1 MRMPFKSIE
10 HLLHKIV
17 YEQHLQHHRRIVYC
31 YGKIVCYVVA
41 EGAHGGIVVRTHPLS
56 YKVGEAVH
64 KHRCAGLLSVF
75 KEELFSGLFAEAVFA
90 GAEPSGKRCL
100 LAAAEHYGALVA
112 VLFERIQQHLRK
124 AEIAFAEFEI
134 YFNTDRPEEVKA
146 YIEEKISA
154 SEIIVEKKAKQ
165 GRKKVLKPVDI
176 KGNIHTYEL
185 ETGEK
190 YVLLKIIISAG
201 TKTNINPS
209 LLIDAVTAEVKDDI
223 ESVDIKKNKMLLEDL
238 TQFE

>member
-1 MRMPFKSIE
+1 MRSIRIFFE
-10 HLLHKIV
+10 KKNMAKYISHLDLMRCFSRAVKRARLNIWYTEGFNPHAFMTFSLPLSLGTESFCESVDIRMLDETPLDEIKDRLNETLPPDI
-17 YEQHLQHHRRIVYC
+17 RIT
-31 YGKIVCYVVA
+31 KVA
-41 EGAHGGIVVRTHPLS
+41 EP
-56 YKVGEAVH
+56 VH
-64 KHRCAGLLSVF
+64 KAD
-75 KEELFSGLFAEAVFA
+75 
-90 GAEPSGKRCL
+90 
-100 LAAAEHYGALVA
+100 
-112 VLFERIQQHLRK
+112 
-124 AEIAFAEFEI
+124 EIAFAEFEI
-134 YFNTDRPEEVKA
+134 RLNTDNPEKVKVSV
-146 YIEEKISA
+146 EEKISA
-154 SEIIVEKKAKQ
+154 NEIIVEKKAKQ

-176 KGNIHTYEL
+176 KGNIHSYEL

>member
-1 MRMPFKSIE
+1 MRSIRIFFE
-10 HLLHKIV
+10 KKNMAKYISHLDLMRCFSRAVKRARLNIWYTEGFNPHAFMTFSLPLSLGTESFCESVDIRMLDETPLDEIKDRLNETLPPDI
-17 YEQHLQHHRRIVYC
+17 RIT
-31 YGKIVCYVVA
+31 KVA
-41 EGAHGGIVVRTHPLS
+41 EP
-56 YKVGEAVH
+56 VH
-64 KHRCAGLLSVF
+64 KAD
-75 KEELFSGLFAEAVFA
+75 
-90 GAEPSGKRCL
+90 
-100 LAAAEHYGALVA
+100 
-112 VLFERIQQHLRK
+112 
-124 AEIAFAEFEI
+124 EIAFAEFEI
-134 YFNTDRPEEVKA
+134 RLNTANPEKVKA
-146 YIEEKISA
+146 SVEEKISA
-154 SEIIVEKKAKQ
+154 DEIIVEKKAKQ

>member
-1 MRMPFKSIE
+1 MRSIRIFFE
-10 HLLHKIV
+10 KKNMAKYISHLDLMRCFSRAVKRARLNIWYTEGFNPHAFMTFSLPLSLGTESFCESVDIRMLDETPLDEIKDRLNETLPPDI
-17 YEQHLQHHRRIVYC
+17 RIT
-31 YGKIVCYVVA
+31 KVA
-41 EGAHGGIVVRTHPLS
+41 EP
-56 YKVGEAVH
+56 VH
-64 KHRCAGLLSVF
+64 KAD
-75 KEELFSGLFAEAVFA
+75 
-90 GAEPSGKRCL
+90 
-100 LAAAEHYGALVA
+100 
-112 VLFERIQQHLRK
+112 
-124 AEIAFAEFEI
+124 EIAFAEFEI
-134 YFNTDRPEEVKA
+134 RLNTDNPEKVKA
-146 YIEEKISA
+146 SVEEKISA

-176 KGNIHTYEL
+176 KGNIHSYEL

-209 LLIDAVTAEVKDDI
+209 LLIDAVTADVKDDI

>member
-1 MRMPFKSIE
+1 MRSIRIFFE
-10 HLLHKIV
+10 KKNMAKYISHLDLMRCFSRAVKRARLNIWYTEGYNPHAFMTFSLPLSLGTESFCESVDIRMLDETPLDEIKDRLNETLPPDI
-17 YEQHLQHHRRIVYC
+17 RIT
-31 YGKIVCYVVA
+31 KVA
-41 EGAHGGIVVRTHPLS
+41 EP
-56 YKVGEAVH
+56 VH
-64 KHRCAGLLSVF
+64 KAD
-75 KEELFSGLFAEAVFA
+75 
-90 GAEPSGKRCL
+90 
-100 LAAAEHYGALVA
+100 
-112 VLFERIQQHLRK
+112 
-124 AEIAFAEFEI
+124 EIAFAEFEI
-134 YFNTDRPEEVKA
+134 RLNTDNPEKVKA
-146 YIEEKISA
+146 SVEEKISA

-176 KGNIHTYEL
+176 KGNIHSYEL

>member
-1 MRMPFKSIE
+1 MRSIRIFFE
-10 HLLHKIV
+10 KKNMAKYISHLDLMRCFSRAVKRARLNIWYTEGFNPHAFMTFSLPLSLGTESFCESVDIRMLDETPLDEIKDRLNETLPPDI
-17 YEQHLQHHRRIVYC
+17 RIT
-31 YGKIVCYVVA
+31 KVA
-41 EGAHGGIVVRTHPLS
+41 EP
-56 YKVGEAVH
+56 VH
-64 KHRCAGLLSVF
+64 KAD
-75 KEELFSGLFAEAVFA
+75 
-90 GAEPSGKRCL
+90 
-100 LAAAEHYGALVA
+100 
-112 VLFERIQQHLRK
+112 
-124 AEIAFAEFEI
+124 EIAFAEFEI
-134 YFNTDRPEEVKA
+134 RLNTDNPEKVKA
-146 YIEEKISA
+146 SVEEKISA

-176 KGNIHTYEL
+176 KGNIHSYEL